1 MAFKTPSFC
10 LKFVHITRISYSY
23 IAKIPR
29 KIVIKKKFS
38 FMGQKIHP
46 LGFRL
51 GITKKHKS
59 QCFAKKSKYPQLV
72 VEDFFL
78 RKILSKNFYN
88 AGIESIEIQRKLDEI
103 KIEIR
108 AARAGNIIGRD
119 KKNLEQLRKLL
130 EQKLKAYRLKNFNVF
145 NLSNFS
151 NLQIQS
157 KLACSQAVFRG
168 NSQFRLQNEKSK
180 TVTGKNNQ
188 STIPLSINSP
198 KISIHVIKLVNPDTK
213 ANFVADFL
221 VERLEKRGSF
231 RQAVKTAVRR
241 CQKAKVKGIKI
252 QIAGRLNGAEIA
264 RTEWVREGRVPLQTL
279 RADIDYSYKT
289 AKTIYG
295 ILGIK
300 IWIFNGE
307 INS

>member
-1 MAFKTPSFC
+1 
-10 LKFVHITRISYSY
+10 
-23 IAKIPR
+23 
-29 KIVIKKKFS
+29 
-38 FMGQKIHP
+38 MGQKVHP

-59 QCFAKKSKYPQLV
+59 QWFAKTSKYPQLV
-72 VEDFFL
+72 LEDYFL
-78 RKILSKNFYN
+78 RKLLIQKFFD
-88 AGIESIEIQRKLDEI
+88 AGIESIQIERKLNQI

-108 AARAGNIIGRD
+108 AARANIFIGRD
-119 KKNLEQLRKLL
+119 KKNKKNLEQLRKLL
-130 EQKLKAYRLKNFNVF
+130 EQKLQIYRSKKFNVL
-145 NLSNFS
+145 NLSNFA

-157 KLACSQAVFRG
+157 KLACSQAVFSE
-168 NSQFRLQNEKSK
+168 NSQFYLQTPSTQVNRKQLSAACNDEKEPSIISSR
-180 TVTGKNNQ
+180 NQ
-188 STIPLSINSP
+188 KLEIAQNMNRP
-198 KISIHVIKLVNPDTK
+198 KVSIHIIKLVNPDTK

-231 RQAVKTAVRR
+231 RQAIKAAIRR
-241 CQKAKVKGIKI
+241 CQRAKVQGIKI

>member
-1 MAFKTPSFC
+1 
-10 LKFVHITRISYSY
+10 
-23 IAKIPR
+23 
-29 KIVIKKKFS
+29 
-38 FMGQKIHP
+38 MGQKIHP

-59 QCFAKKSKYPQLV
+59 QWFAKTSKYPQLV
-72 VEDFFL
+72 VEDYFL
-78 RKILSKNFYN
+78 RKILSQKLHD

-108 AARAGNIIGRD
+108 AARAGIIIGRN
-119 KKNLEQLRKLL
+119 KKNLQPLQILL
-130 EQKLKAYRLKNFNVF
+130 EQKLKTYRSKNFNVL
-145 NLSNFS
+145 NLSNS
-151 NLQIQS
+151 ANLQIQS
-157 KLACSQAVFRG
+157 KLACSQAVFKP
-168 NSQFRLQNEKSK
+168 NSQFILQNQKSK
-180 TVTGKNNQ
+180 TITNGTLQ
-188 STIPLSINSP
+188 SEIPLSLDSV
-198 KISIHVIKLVNPDTK
+198 KISIHVLKIGNPDTK
-213 ANFVADFL
+213 ANLVADFL

-231 RQAVKTAVRR
+231 RQAVKAAIRR
-241 CQKAKVKGIKI
+241 CQRAKVKGIKI

-300 IWIFNGE
+300 IWIFNE
-307 INS
+307 